1 MDNDTH
7 PSGRFNRCSRN
18 VGLGVMRSGDSIADP
33 YSNMD
38 VLIGMVRNSIRNAG
52 LSDREEHPFE
62 HIVHPGDV
70 VLIKPNW
77 VNHVNKS
84 GLGMDCTITHPAL
97 IKAVLADLRRANPSR
112 IIIGDAPIQSAIF
125 ERIIPGHIIE
135 DMARM
140 VAPIPIE
147 LEDFRYQI
155 CTPGVFSLRTTVN
168 PERAS
173 QGILFD
179 LAADSLLEPVS
190 DRSSLFR
197 NTSYDHRVL
206 KEYHAPGRHQ
216 YRIVGEVF
224 ESDVIINM
232 PKLKTHRKA
241 GLTGAL
247 KNLVGVNSNKDYLP
261 HHRAGGTIHGG
272 DCYPGSDRVKQL
284 AESMMDMANRH
295 IGGRVYA
302 LWQVA
307 AILTMKM
314 VRLFSHDTIMDGSWY
329 GNDTTWRMVLDLNRI
344 VRYGKKDGSIDP
356 HPQRDIVNI
365 TDGIVAGEGYGPLAP
380 EPVPLGIV
388 TCSMSSPAA
397 DLVHAALMG
406 FDWRKIP
413 VVAHAFDSFAYRLAD
428 QTPDDVMAVVDG
440 SAVSHQKLSEEYGK
454 QFKPVESWKN
464 RIEKGSGTTR
474 GM

>member
-1 MDNDTH
+1 
-7 PSGRFNRCSRN
+7 
-18 VGLGVMRSGDSIADP
+18 MRSDVSADS

-38 VLIGMVRNSIRNAG
+38 ALIGMIRDSIRNAG
-52 LSDREEHPFE
+52 LSDRDEHPFE

-77 VNHVNKS
+77 VNHLNKS

-97 IKAVLADLRRANPSR
+97 IKAVLSDLRRANPSK

-125 ERIIPGHIIE
+125 DRIIPDQTIE

-140 VAPIPIE
+140 VAPIPLE
-147 LEDFRYQI
+147 LADFRYQI
-155 CTPGVFSLRTTVN
+155 CTPGVFSLSTTVN

-179 LAADSLLEPVS
+179 LADNSLLDPVS
-190 DRSSLFR
+190 DRSYLFR

-206 KEYHAPGRHQ
+206 KEFHAPGRHQ

-224 ESDVIINM
+224 DSDVILNM

-272 DCYPGSDRVKQL
+272 DCYPGSDRVKHL
-284 AESMMDMANRH
+284 AESMMDIANCH
-295 IGGRVYA
+295 IGDRVYA
-302 LWQVA
+302 LWQAA
-307 AILTMKM
+307 AILAMKM
-314 VRLFSHDTIMDGSWY
+314 VQLLSQDTIMDGSWY

-344 VRYGKKDGSIDP
+344 VRYGKKDGSIDTN
-356 HPQRDIVNI
+356 PQRDIVTI
-365 TDGIVAGEGYGPLAP
+365 TDGIVAGEGLGPLAP

-388 TCSMSSPAA
+388 TCSVSSPAA

-413 VVAHAFDSFAYRLAD
+413 VIAHAFDSFAYRLAD

-440 SAVSHQKLSEEYGK
+440 SDVSHQRLSDVYGK
-454 QFKPVESWKN
+454 RFKPVESWKN
-464 RIEKGSGTTR
+464 WIEKGSVTAG